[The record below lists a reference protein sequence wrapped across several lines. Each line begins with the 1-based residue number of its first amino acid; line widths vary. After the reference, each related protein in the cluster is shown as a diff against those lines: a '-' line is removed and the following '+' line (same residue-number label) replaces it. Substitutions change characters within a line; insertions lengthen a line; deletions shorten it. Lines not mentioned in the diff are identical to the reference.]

1 MYYLLNKERVVAEF
15 EIKKDPFGDEYKL
28 NTLDKE
34 LLPIGFQDIQSW
46 IDNRKGSKHNQHLR
60 KIMAMCNC
68 ENTEGFIKVTHS
80 ASIND
85 TFWIK
90 SDRENISWNDVSL
103 YRNEFDETISKL
115 AFEGIGLYG
124 VEFSST
130 VPELLVFLTVCVKMS
145 IRIFYQYISG

>member
-1 MYYLLNKERVVAEF
+1 
-15 EIKKDPFGDEYKL
+15 
-28 NTLDKE
+28 
-34 LLPIGFQDIQSW
+34 
-46 IDNRKGSKHNQHLR
+46 
-60 KIMAMCNC
+60 MCNC

-130 VPELLVFLTVCVKMS
+130 VPELSTEGSFSLREHV
-145 IRIFYQYISG
+145 